1 MNITNETF
9 RKLANYFFKDEKRG
23 KLFRDACESIG
34 LDLELSVEEM
44 KTSLRNYHK
53 RLMEIS
59 STRINLIKDVKL
71 PNIERD
77 IKDLE
82 DKGFSAI
89 RKFHGSTFR
98 TYNRS
103 CTAVDYP
110 VTDGRII
117 ATHSTYA
124 VCALNKVYLVVD
136 NWETL
141 SKNMKSQFWRMQRTL
156 FRFDR
161 LLVQKDLKEIR
172 KQLAYSRRII
182 EKLDRLSE
190 EEVKVYYKEVMEA
203 PLNKEKQD
211 STFTIGD
218 AIRAREINKVGK

>member
-9 RKLANYFFKDEKRG
+9 RKLANFFFKDEKRG

-34 LDLELSVEEM
+34 IDLELSVEEM

-53 RLMEIS
+53 RKIKS
-59 STRINLIKDVKL
+59 YSTKINLIKDVEL
-71 PNIERD
+71 PNIEKN

-82 DKGFSAI
+82 DNGLSAI
-89 RKFHGSTFR
+89 RKFYGSTFR
-98 TYNRS
+98 TSNRS
-103 CTAVDYP
+103 GTVDYP

-124 VCALNKVYLVVD
+124 VCALNAVYLVVD

-161 LLVQKDLKEIR
+161 FLVQKDLKEQR
-172 KQLAYSRRII
+172 KQLAYSRRIV

-190 EEVKVYYKEVMEA
+190 EEVKVYYKEMMEA
-203 PLNKEKQD
+203 DLDKSENC
-211 STFTIGD
+211 
-218 AIRAREINKVGK
+218 

>member
-9 RKLANYFFKDEKRG
+9 RKLANHFFKDEKRG

-34 LDLELSVEEM
+34 IDLELSVEEM

-53 RLMEIS
+53 RTIES
-59 STRINLIKDVKL
+59 YSTKINLIKDVTL
-71 PNIERD
+71 PNIEKN

-82 DKGFSAI
+82 DNGLSAI
-89 RKFHGSTFR
+89 RKFRGDTFR
-98 TYNRS
+98 TSNRS
-103 CTAVDYP
+103 GTVDYP

-117 ATHSTYA
+117 ATHSTYN

-136 NWETL
+136 NWESL
-141 SKNMKSQFWRMQRTL
+141 SKNMKSQFWKVQRTL

-161 LLVQKDLKEIR
+161 YLIQKDLKEYR
-172 KQLAYSRRII
+172 KQLAYSKRVI

-190 EEVKVYYKEVMEA
+190 EEVKIYYREMVEA
-203 PLNKEKQD
+203 DLDKSKNC
-211 STFTIGD
+211 
-218 AIRAREINKVGK
+218 